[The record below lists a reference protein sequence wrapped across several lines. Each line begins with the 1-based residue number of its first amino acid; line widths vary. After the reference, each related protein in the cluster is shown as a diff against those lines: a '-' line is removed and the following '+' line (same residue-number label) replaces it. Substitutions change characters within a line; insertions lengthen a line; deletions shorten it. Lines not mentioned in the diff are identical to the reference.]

1 MMGNSEERLEV
12 EVKFYAPDLTAVH
25 NRLLALGAKITKPR
39 VYERNVRFDTTDE
52 TLQQKWAILRLR
64 QDTAVRL
71 TYKGMPQHAGQ
82 GEVRVREE
90 LELEVSDLETMTL
103 ILERL
108 GYFPVQVY
116 EKYRETFVLGG
127 VEIVLDEMPFGNF
140 VELEGTEAAIKET
153 AVQLKLDWRGR
164 ILTTY
169 LGLMAELK
177 QAYNLPFDDLTFANF
192 DGLDVTVADILG

>member
-1 MMGNSEERLEV
+1 MANNDERLEV
-12 EVKFYAPDLTAVH
+12 EVKFYVPDLTAVH
-25 NRLLALGAKITKPR
+25 NRLLTLGAKISKPR
-39 VYERNVRFDTTDE
+39 VYERNVRFDTADE
-52 TLQQKWAILRLR
+52 ALQQKWAILRLR

-71 TYKGMPQHAGQ
+71 TYKGMPQHAAQ
-82 GEVRVREE
+82 SEARVREE

-108 GYFPVQVY
+108 GYFPAQVY
-116 EKYRETFVLGG
+116 EKYRKTFVWKD

-140 VELEGTEAAIKET
+140 MELEGAEPAIKE
-153 AVQLKLDWRGR
+153 AAAQLELDWHGR
-164 ILTTY
+164 ILTNY

-192 DGLDVTVADILG
+192 SGLDVTVADILG

>member
-1 MMGNSEERLEV
+1 MGNSEERLEV

>member
-1 MMGNSEERLEV
+1 MGNSEERLEV

-39 VYERNVRFDTTDE
+39 VYERNVRFDTADE

>member
-1 MMGNSEERLEV
+1 MGNSEERLEV
-12 EVKFYAPDLTAVH
+12 EVKFYVPDLTAVRQ
-25 NRLLALGAKITKPR
+25 RLLALGAKISKPR

-52 TLQQKWAILRLR
+52 VLRQKLAILRLR

-71 TYKGMPQHAGQ
+71 TYKGMPQHAVQ
-82 GEVRVREE
+82 GEARVREE
-90 LELEVSDLETMTL
+90 LEVAVSDGETMTL

-116 EKYRETFVLGG
+116 EKYRETFVWGD

-140 VELEGTEAAIKET
+140 VELEGPEPAIKET
-153 AVQLKLDWRGR
+153 AVQLELDWHGR
-164 ILTTY
+164 ILTNY

-177 QAYNLPFDDLTFANF
+177 QAYNLPFADLTFANF
-192 DGLDVTVADILG
+192 DGLDVTVANILG